1 MEQRYEVPGLGPIT
15 DYSDFVRVEPINPVR
30 QMQKSLELLHAGAPL
45 GVQHAVLKL
54 QLGQPLTRHERRA
67 MRAYLMGREN
77 AAEIVREVLGTPVP
91 KRWWHFKRERF
102 PVVKITMNEESQLE
116 ARAKPWPET
125 VGTFTV
131 TAGRVYDLLAKLVP
145 TGWRVA

>member
-1 MEQRYEVPGLGPIT
+1 MEQQYNVPRLGVIT
-15 DYSDFVRVEPINPVR
+15 DYSDFVRVKPVNPVR
-30 QMQKSLELLHAGAPL
+30 KMQKSLELLHAGAPL

-67 MRAYLMGREN
+67 MRNYLLGREN

-91 KRWWHFKRERF
+91 KRWWQFGRERF
-102 PVVKITMNEESQLE
+102 PVVKITMDDNSKLVAQ
-116 ARAKPWPET
+116 AKPWPET
-125 VGTFTV
+125 AGTFTV